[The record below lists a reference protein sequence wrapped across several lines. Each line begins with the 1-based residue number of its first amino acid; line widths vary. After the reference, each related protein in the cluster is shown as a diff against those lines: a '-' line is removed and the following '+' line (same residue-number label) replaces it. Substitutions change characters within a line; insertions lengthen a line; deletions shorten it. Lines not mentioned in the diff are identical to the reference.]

1 MLGEFKIELKYYAKN
16 NNREV
21 KWLVWPLGSVFH
33 TGNGTWYFV
42 ASKEETREVVA
53 CHLGRIRGVKVLD
66 EQFVYPEDFSLRHYL
81 RLRWG
86 MDISRSEV
94 VKVRFYN
101 EANVVEKVQRELKA
115 RGLAEPVQLADRSL
129 EYQGKIYGIH
139 NFAKWVL
146 SSGSSVEVL
155 EPEWLRNEMISI
167 ARGWCEVYGDKN

>member
-1 MLGEFKIELKYYAKN
+1 MNNKVLQRLINVLTTLESNPQGLSASELARITGYPEAAKEMSEKLYTRGGVTFVETEYLNKLRSAVLGEFKIELKYYAKN

-86 MDISRSEV
+86 MDMSRSEV
-94 VKVRFYN
+94 VKVRFYY
-101 EANVVEKVQRELKA
+101 VFIMKQML
-115 RGLAEPVQLADRSL
+115 
-129 EYQGKIYGIH
+129 
-139 NFAKWVL
+139 
-146 SSGSSVEVL
+146 
-155 EPEWLRNEMISI
+155 
-167 ARGWCEVYGDKN
+167 